1 MKILKGQHVLY
12 MNQPHATIVV
22 NLWVFQYHVSN
33 TRCCRK
39 TKQEIKTQ
47 KIDPIQKHKT
57 IITKTQNRNTKKKK
71 KKKKR
76 TLMM

>member
-1 MKILKGQHVLY
+1 
-12 MNQPHATIVV
+12 MNQAHAAIVAT
-22 NLWVFQYHVSN
+22 LWVFQYRVWN

-57 IITKTQNRNTKKKK
+57 IITKTQNRNTTTRVENLNDVKE
-71 KKKKR
+71 
-76 TLMM
+76 T